1 MNLSDVIIKPIV
13 TEKSTVLAD
22 SRKYVFKVSSAAN
35 KLMIMDA
42 VESIFK
48 VRPVAV
54 NVSVVRSKLKRNKYN
69 IGVKPGWKKAIVTLK
84 KGDKIELFDK

>member
-22 SRKYVFKVSSAAN
+22 SGKYVFKVASSAN
-35 KLMIMDA
+35 KLMVMDA
-42 VESIFK
+42 IESIFK

-54 NVSVVRSKLKRNKYN
+54 NVSLVRSKLKRNKYT
-69 IGVKPGWKKAIVTLK
+69 IGVKSGWKKAIVTLK